1 MESGENLQASFP
13 RGWQTNHTC
22 SEHDDQ
28 FQVGQHRKWTPTA
41 KPTKVKRLSGPDVM
55 DTVQSLD
62 CEASEGVPKPGVHS
76 SFAAA
81 SSASGIG
88 VRGACKE
95 WTQSRHSPLK
105 ALEFRIRVP
114 DKIFLRVSNLLTPV
128 QINGTLHTNV

>member
-1 MESGENLQASFP
+1 M
-13 RGWQTNHTC
+13 
-22 SEHDDQ
+22 
-28 FQVGQHRKWTPTA
+28 
-41 KPTKVKRLSGPDVM
+41 KPTKAKRLSGPDVV
-55 DTVQSLD
+55 DKFQSLD
-62 CEASEGVPKPGVHS
+62 CEASKIFPKPGAHS

-95 WTQSRHSPLK
+95 RTQSRHSQSK